1 MNHFL
6 LSTDPIDAKGEKLE
20 KEGLYGINAMDMLL
34 NKMIDQGAKRLNIRS
49 KIYGGATILL
59 NVNQKMFK
67 DIGSDNSNFAVKYL
81 NKYNIPI
88 IESDIGERK
97 SLKIYFDS
105 EDYSVF
111 VQKI

>member
-1 MNHFL
+1 MN
-6 LSTDPIDAKGEKLE
+6 
-20 KEGLYGINAMDMLL
+20 
-34 NKMIDQGAKRLNIRS
+34 DQGAKRLNIRS
-49 KIYGGATILL
+49 KIYGGATKLL
-59 NVNQKMFK
+59 NKNQKMFK

-81 NKYNIPI
+81 IKYNIPI

-111 VQKI
+111 IQNI

>member
-1 MNHFL
+1 
-6 LSTDPIDAKGEKLE
+6 
-20 KEGLYGINAMDMLL
+20 
-34 NKMIDQGAKRLNIRS
+34 
-49 KIYGGATILL
+49 
-59 NVNQKMFK
+59 MFK

-81 NKYNIPI
+81 NKYNITI

-97 SLKIYFDS
+97 SRKIYFDS

>member
-1 MNHFL
+1 
-6 LSTDPIDAKGEKLE
+6 
-20 KEGLYGINAMDMLL
+20 MDMLL
-34 NKMIDQGAKRLNIRS
+34 KKMIDQGAKRLNIRS

-59 NVNQKMFK
+59 NENQKMFK

-97 SLKIYFDS
+97 SRKIYFDS